1 MSQQSLDSEFEPTDE
16 QVNQGLIVLG
26 SINIDLVVTGKAL
39 PKPGET
45 VTGGSFFKANGG
57 KGANQAVAAARGGLS
72 PVHLVGAVGNDQ
84 FGNNLLPEL
93 EAESRLDTRYIRT
106 IEDMETGI
114 AVILVGDDGENCI
127 SVAPGANHAFD
138 PERAIEAIQNCIS
151 GCNVLLA
158 CTELPLNTVRAGLEI
173 AKSNGLLTILNPAPV
188 IEGLQDESLL
198 TLVDIITPNE
208 HEAAQLTGIDV
219 TDVVSAE
226 KAGRI
231 LQEKGINTV
240 LITVGETGVVLID
253 NQVIQIPAPIV
264 EATDTTAAGDCFNG
278 VFAALMCEFAGLATS
293 AEYAVNAAII
303 SVTRPGAQPSIPI
316 RSEFLP

>member
-1 MSQQSLDSEFEPTDE
+1 MSQQSLDSQFKPAGE
-16 QVNQGLIVLG
+16 QVDAGLIVLG
-26 SINIDLVVTGKAL
+26 SINIDLVVSGQTI

-57 KGANQAVAAARGGLS
+57 KGANQAVAAARGGLC

-84 FGNNLLPEL
+84 FGSNLLPEL
-93 EAESRLDTRYIRT
+93 EAESRLDTSYIRA
-106 IEDMETGI
+106 IEGVETGI

-138 PERAIEAIQNCIS
+138 RERATDGIQNCIT

-158 CTELPLNTVRAGLEI
+158 CTELPLDTVRAGLEI
-173 AKSNGLLTILNPAPV
+173 AKSNGLLSILNPAPV

-219 TDVVSAE
+219 TDVASAE

-231 LQEKGINTV
+231 LQEKGVNTV
-240 LITVGETGVVLID
+240 LITMGESGVMLID
-253 NQVIQIPAPIV
+253 QQVMQIPAPTV
-264 EATDTTAAGDCFNG
+264 VATDTTAAGDCFNG
-278 VFAALMCEFAGLATS
+278 VFAALMCESADLATS
-293 AEYAVNAAII
+293 AEHAVKAASI

-316 RSEFLP
+316 RHEFL